1 MDMAINMKE
10 VRDCFV
16 MSKFEQKERGGGRE
30 GLREGRKEGEK
41 FTIVFTSGIKQ
52 FNKYVIGLKSWLEY
66 NIY

>member
-1 MDMAINMKE
+1 
-10 VRDCFV
+10 
-16 MSKFEQKERGGGRE
+16 MSKKRGGGGRE